1 MLIIITYQ
9 LAWPQLATKTEVFRL
24 ASFSRI
30 PTFSH
35 NPLSHTTLNHRH
47 NTQLEAGTMNFSAG
61 YINDINS
68 RAVLIN
74 SRAVLLL
81 QQNRHKDAIGWLRR
95 GLSNLASIEQQQV
108 TYDAQQQNVLT
119 HHASPKCVDAMDAED
134 EERSAYSVEIPEVRD
149 TIISVSPD
157 NVFVVFNRA
166 FHLSDDGVKTAA
178 DSAKAS
184 ATLLYNMG
192 LAWHHLGAQE
202 NNTDALKKALFAYER
217 AYSALFRQ
225 CNDSFSC
232 LVMLALCNN
241 MAHIHSHFFNL
252 EEAKRCRDLI
262 PHILACSS
270 AGNSSMA
277 ADDYAFFLSE
287 AMLLEGQDLKF
298 APAA

>member
-1 MLIIITYQ
+1 
-9 LAWPQLATKTEVFRL
+9 
-24 ASFSRI
+24 
-30 PTFSH
+30 
-35 NPLSHTTLNHRH
+35 
-47 NTQLEAGTMNFSAG
+47 MNFSTG

-74 SRAVLLL
+74 STAVLLL
-81 QQNRHKDAIGWLRR
+81 QQNRSKDAIGWLRR
-95 GLSNLASIEQQQV
+95 GLSNLASIEQV
-108 TYDAQQQNVLT
+108 TYDARQQNIHT
-119 HHASPKCVDAMDAED
+119 HHASLKCVDTMMDVEG
-134 EERSAYSVEIPEVRD
+134 EKKPAYSVEIPEVRD
-149 TIISVSPD
+149 TVVSVSPD

-166 FHLSDDGVKTAA
+166 FHLSDDGVKTSA

-192 LAWHHLGAQE
+192 LAWQHLGAQE
-202 NNTDALKKALFAYER
+202 NNTAALKKALSAYES
-217 AYSALFRQ
+217 AYSALSQQ

-241 MAHIHSHFFNL
+241 MAHIHSHFFDL
-252 EEAKRCRDLI
+252 EEAKHCRDLI

-287 AMLLEGQDLKF
+287 AMLLEGQDFKF